1 MCAFGRIAQIL
12 LASLMSSTENP
23 EYSPGLKGR
32 ITIALIKTIGS
43 LPLGVAR
50 ALGAF
55 FGRVSWALQDRA
67 SKVTLENLS
76 IAYPELS
83 DGERRKLARES
94 LIETGRLAAEICV
107 IQSRS
112 FEWLQSR
119 IFSTQGEELIKNEL
133 AKGKGI
139 IFLAPHLGN
148 WEVLSLTLPT
158 YGKLTALYQPPK
170 QLYLEP
176 LIKSSREKTGA
187 QLVPTNRKGVAL
199 LLKSLRSGG
208 ITAVL
213 PDQNPNAGFG
223 EFSPFYGVP
232 AYTMT
237 TVHGFS
243 QRADCA
249 VMMGFVKRVPKGF
262 ETVFLEAPKEI
273 YSEDLAESLAALNK
287 GVEECISYCPTQY
300 QWEYKRFKNSLDGTR
315 RYQF

>member
-1 MCAFGRIAQIL
+1 
-12 LASLMSSTENP
+12 MSSSENP
-23 EYSPGLKGR
+23 DYSPGLKGH
-32 ITIALIKTIGS
+32 ITLALIKVVGR
-43 LPLGVAR
+43 LPLSVAR
-50 ALGAF
+50 GLGALV
-55 FGRVSWALQDRA
+55 GRISWRLQDRA
-67 SKVTLENLS
+67 SKVTLENLG

-83 DGERRKLARES
+83 DGERRRLARES

-107 IQSRS
+107 IQNRS

-119 IFSTQGEELIKNEL
+119 IFSTKGEDLIKDEI

-170 QLYLEP
+170 ELYLEP

-199 LLKSLRSGG
+199 LLRSLRSGG

-213 PDQNPNAGFG
+213 PDQNPNKGFG

-262 ETVFLEAPKEI
+262 ETIFLEAPKDI

-287 GVEECISYCPTQY
+287 GVEECISYCPAQY
-300 QWEYKRFKNSLDGTR
+300 QWEYKRFKRAPDGKH